1 MGGEVLV
8 RAAPL
13 RRVGVGWE
21 SHRRWAEGIMTN
33 KSIYGLKPS
42 QLGRLLSV
50 SACVPESV
58 SDVSDDEIKAVMLRD
73 LLGRRPADEPDLQE
87 ALRSISAQAT
97 GRAPHTLGRS
107 LRELLLDPQSDTT
120 ILQAIK
126 DHTKRL
132 SATVTSGSQTLMTT
146 TIYYAAIA
154 AALVHHGERITKYSW
169 ENLAERFSLLAQRTW
184 IDDDIKGLFARA
196 AEGCRQRGKGIGG
209 Q

>member
-1 MGGEVLV
+1 
-8 RAAPL
+8 
-13 RRVGVGWE
+13 
-21 SHRRWAEGIMTN
+21 MTN

-58 SDVSDDEIKAVMLRD
+58 SDVSEDQIKEVMFRD
-73 LLGRRPADEPDLQE
+73 RLGRRLADEPDLQE
-87 ALRSISAQAT
+87 ALRSVSGQAT
-97 GRAPHTLGRS
+97 GFAPPTLERS
-107 LRELLLDPQSDTT
+107 LRDLLLDPQSGTPV
-120 ILQAIK
+120 LQAIK

-132 SATVTSGSQTLMTT
+132 SATVTSGSQTLITT

-169 ENLAERFSLLAQRTW
+169 EKLTERFSLLAQRMW
-184 IDDDIKGLFARA
+184 IDGDIRGLFAQA
-196 AEGCRQRGKGIGG
+196 VECCREKQKGAGG

>member
-1 MGGEVLV
+1 
-8 RAAPL
+8 
-13 RRVGVGWE
+13 
-21 SHRRWAEGIMTN
+21 MTK

-120 ILQAIK
+120 ILRAIK
-126 DHTKRL
+126 DHNKRL
-132 SATVTSGSQTLMTT
+132 SAIVTSGSQTLITR
-146 TIYYAAIA
+146 ILYYAAIA